1 MWRLSHDSTHPHHD
15 TALYTLLNVR
25 EKSAERNDDSTS
37 LSYPHYR
44 LLLSHGGRHQQCCAV
59 ELCAA
64 CVHAAPLVQPRSH
77 GVRIALAHRGKQ
89 SRRDRTYS
97 SCCHRAESATGS
109 SLVCARG
116 VNRTRVRRATY
127 KKSSHE
133 GRQLLR
139 KGARSHPRVPLAACG
154 ARPARRGPLHLVRRR
169 VRQRARARQQPGLRR
184 RAAHAPRPS
193 WPHARALAGNTARL
207 TARPRQGRRP
217 GTRAGR
223 PREDGARLEALAE
236 GGGAPRRVL
245 RAVRPRERLSAG
257 T

>member
-1 MWRLSHDSTHPHHD
+1 MTLHLSLIRTIASCSPMAAAISSVAPSNSAQPASTLPP
-15 TALYTLLNVR
+15 
-25 EKSAERNDDSTS
+25 SSS
-37 LSYPHYR
+37 
-44 LLLSHGGRHQQCCAV
+44 
-59 ELCAA
+59 
-64 CVHAAPLVQPRSH
+64 HAATACASP
-77 GVRIALAHRGKQ
+77 A
-89 SRRDRTYS
+89 RTAENRAIGTAPVVAS